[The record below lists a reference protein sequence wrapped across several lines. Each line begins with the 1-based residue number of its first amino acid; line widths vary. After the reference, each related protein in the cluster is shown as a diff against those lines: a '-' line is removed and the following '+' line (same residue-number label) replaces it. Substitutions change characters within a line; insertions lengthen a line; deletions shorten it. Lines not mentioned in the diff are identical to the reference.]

1 MMRKRRNLLLA
12 FTLALVLSVPVSAPA
27 ADTFMMNLGD
37 YQTGI
42 TRINASTKTGVADI
56 YLQPC
61 SATIKSDC
69 IQSVAYQDKANSEW
83 ITLVPDEKI
92 VFPTAGV
99 PRFGSSPNIIVE
111 TLIPYA
117 ADAQNNIP
125 AGGMTPVYKDFRK
138 TSDDGVRYL
147 VQARAYGQLST
158 EGKADWFQLAFDIK
172 PVAVVDYI
180 NLNQFGFP
188 TLRALPTFQNASRF
202 KVEVRSKATR
212 NIFTGWFY
220 GRIFEPE
227 IKSTLLN
234 EGESLIQ
241 IVGSPMIT
249 HLAQAQIGRT
259 QYEAIRSST
268 ESALPIVSPQTT
280 VVFFGPTY
288 GVFNALGAMKAW
300 QILNPFMDDQA
311 KSSSSVFSLNTA
323 KSGFLLTD
331 LAAKGCLASAS
342 LDGVVA
348 TNATMYN
355 PAPPS
360 FDSKDDSLNFEV
372 GSPHLDSTGK
382 VIQGFYSMVV
392 SAKIAKCI
400 WGSDLTNA
408 KATVSIVNESGAAQ
422 VSTSALKFENDFYYF
437 HISGFTYSTKKISIR
452 VEPTPA
458 ITPTPSATPS
468 AAPVATQKTK
478 KITCVKGKTKKVVS
492 GVKPVC
498 PKGYKLR

>member
-1 MMRKRRNLLLA
+1 MRNRRNLLLA
-12 FTLALVLSVPVSAPA
+12 LTLALVLSVPVSAPA
-27 ADTFMMNLGD
+27 ADTFIINLGD

-83 ITLVPDEKI
+83 ITLVPDERI

-437 HISGFTYSTKKISIR
+437 HISGFTYSTKRISIR
-452 VEPTPA
+452 VEPTPVVSPA
-458 ITPTPSATPS
+458 PSATPVS
-468 AAPVATQKTK
+468 TQISK
-478 KITCVKGKTKKVVS
+478 KITCVKGKAKKVVS

-498 PKGYKLR
+498 PKGYKLK

>member
-1 MMRKRRNLLLA
+1 MMRNRRNLLLA
-12 FTLALVLSVPVSAPA
+12 LTLALVLSVPVSAPA
-27 ADTFMMNLGD
+27 ADTFIINLGD

-83 ITLVPDEKI
+83 ITLVPDERI

-437 HISGFTYSTKKISIR
+437 HISGFTYSTKRISIR
-452 VEPTPA
+452 VEPTPVVSPA
-458 ITPTPSATPS
+458 PSATPVS
-468 AAPVATQKTK
+468 TQISK
-478 KITCVKGKTKKVVS
+478 KITCVKGKAKKVVS

-498 PKGYKLR
+498 PKGYKLK